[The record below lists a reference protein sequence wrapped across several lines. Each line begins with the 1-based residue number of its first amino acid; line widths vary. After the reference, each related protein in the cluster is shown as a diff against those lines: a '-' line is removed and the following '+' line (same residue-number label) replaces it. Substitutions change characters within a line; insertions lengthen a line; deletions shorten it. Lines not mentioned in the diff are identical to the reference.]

1 MHAKDGRKHSPV
13 GRGEKTFVTL
23 FVVLNL
29 TVPFIALEF
38 YPFTTIP
45 LFPSAP
51 QFYCRYEVSD
61 FEGQKL
67 HPRLFGLHRSDW
79 GGRRNWPAGRT
90 YLHGFNTFGV
100 VATTQEL
107 TDHLESVLEKSPHL
121 PGVKVV
127 QYIYGKKGLSVGLLD
142 TRRLEIINP
151 SHQPEARQPE
161 TYQPQAAGRAKE

>member
-1 MHAKDGRKHSPV
+1 MHGKDGRNHSTI
-13 GRGEKTFVTL
+13 GRGEKAFVSL

-38 YPFTTIP
+38 YPFTAIP
-45 LFPSAP
+45 PFPSAP

-67 HPRLFGLHRSDW
+67 HQRPFGLHRSDW

-90 YLHGFNTFGV
+90 YLPGFNTFGV
-100 VATTQEL
+100 VPTEQEL
-107 TDHLESVLEKSPHL
+107 SDHLESVLEKFPHL
-121 PGVKVV
+121 PGIKVV

-151 SHQPEARQPE
+151 SYQPEAG
-161 TYQPQAAGRAKE
+161 GRAKQ